1 MIYGNTICSNNT
13 QIYEVHLVL
22 FVYCQ
27 VENVILFLILYFI
40 YHLPSPL
47 SQLRS
52 PFSTFCYVQLIL
64 FICSF
69 IPHSREA
76 LIFFDSVLQNFIC
89 SICDFCAVKGS
100 LCMVKLTAKLYYL
113 LKKADEITE
122 SHYK

>member
-13 QIYEVHLVL
+13 RIYEVHLVL

-47 SQLRS
+47 PQLVS
-52 PFSTFCYVQLIL
+52 PFSTFCYVQLLL
-64 FICSF
+64 FFFSF

-76 LIFFDSVLQNFIC
+76 FYLFICLFILDSLLQNFIC
-89 SICDFCAVKGS
+89 SVCDFCAVKGS
-100 LCMVKLTAKLYYL
+100 
-113 LKKADEITE
+113 
-122 SHYK
+122 